1 MARRIF
7 NIGDLVIVGG
17 STMTKE
23 GVSKK
28 HQSLARVIE
37 VGKKD
42 ISAVAEG
49 DSRVFNVS
57 KSRCVIIDESDIM
70 FEGSILRPS
79 LGDLCA
85 SIAMRYSSI
94 EKKIGVVTEIIDI
107 PGKTK
112 LAKILKGEKDE
123 IVSYDSLIVLEQ

>member
-1 MARRIF
+1 
-7 NIGDLVIVGG
+7 
-17 STMTKE
+17 MTKE
-23 GVSKK
+23 GVAKK